1 VNVNV
6 IVYVYVDDYDYV
18 YVDEINI
25 CKGLMKN
32 QSGKNS
38 VNINIG
44 GSADGARI
52 TAAQEIGKRTLFDLS
67 SHGTDESESPSNAAV
82 PDAALVSLFRALSSR
97 FTLEELESVCWE
109 VGVRFED
116 LPAKTLSGKARQLVE
131 KAEALNV
138 LPALLEIV
146 QRERPG
152 ALPPELPKP

>member
-1 VNVNV
+1 
-6 IVYVYVDDYDYV
+6 
-18 YVDEINI
+18 
-25 CKGLMKN
+25 MKN

-67 SHGTDESESPSNAAV
+67 NNGADESESSSNAAV
-82 PDAALVSLFRALSSR
+82 PDAALVTLFRALSSR

-109 VGVRFED
+109 LGVRFED

-138 LPALLEIV
+138 LPTLLEIV

>member
-1 VNVNV
+1 
-6 IVYVYVDDYDYV
+6 
-18 YVDEINI
+18 
-25 CKGLMKN
+25 MKN

-44 GSADGARI
+44 TSADGAKI

-67 SHGTDESESPSNAAV
+67 NHGPAEGTENATASK
-82 PDAALVSLFRALSSR
+82 PDAALVALFRALSSK

-109 VGVRFED
+109 LGVGFED

-131 KAEALNV
+131 KAEDLNV
-138 LPALLEIV
+138 LATLQAIV

-152 ALPPELPKP
+152 SLPKP